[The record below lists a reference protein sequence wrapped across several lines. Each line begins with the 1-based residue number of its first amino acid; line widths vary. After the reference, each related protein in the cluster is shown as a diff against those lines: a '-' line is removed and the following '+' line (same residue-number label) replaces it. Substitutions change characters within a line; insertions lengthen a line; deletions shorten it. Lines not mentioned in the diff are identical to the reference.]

1 MAQQSAIRSPTDE
14 PGNHTI
20 VLRQLKEAAEI
31 GRRLRGDPLDSY
43 VQVREL
49 VNAGIVRIA
58 NGQVVA
64 PSPTSLPPTVV
75 PSTRQI
81 KTIGSLTGGGTLAAD
96 RTLQLV
102 GDVGAPGNNFYYG
115 TNGAGTKGFY
125 AIPNSVFTKGAQWIN
140 AGGGAVLTPTND
152 VARQVPAACSLQ
164 EIIVTGLG
172 GPGSCSIDIWYV
184 PFSGYPATVANS
196 IVGGSFPAISS
207 GNKQSITSFG
217 SFTTTTF
224 AQDGFLVFHL
234 ISSTTFTVVQIE
246 MRLQ

>member
-1 MAQQSAIRSPTDE
+1 MAVQSGIRSPTEDL
-14 PGNHTI
+14 GNHTI
-20 VLRQLKEAAEI
+20 VLRQLKEVAEV

-49 VNAGIVRIA
+49 VNAGIVRIV

-81 KTIGSLTGGGTLAAD
+81 KTVGSLTGGGTLAAD

-115 TNGAGTKGFY
+115 TNGAGVKGFY
-125 AIPNSVFTKGAQWIN
+125 GIPNSVFTKGAQWV
-140 AGGGAVLTPTND
+140 ASSGAVTVPTND
-152 VARQVPAACSLQ
+152 VVRQVPANCSLQ

-184 PFSGYPATVANS
+184 PYSGFPATVANS
-196 IVGGSFPAISS
+196 ICGGSYPAISS
-207 GNKQSITSFG
+207 GTKAQILSFG

-224 AQDGFLVFHL
+224 AQDSFLVFHL
-234 ISSTTFTVVQIE
+234 QSSSAFTVVQIE